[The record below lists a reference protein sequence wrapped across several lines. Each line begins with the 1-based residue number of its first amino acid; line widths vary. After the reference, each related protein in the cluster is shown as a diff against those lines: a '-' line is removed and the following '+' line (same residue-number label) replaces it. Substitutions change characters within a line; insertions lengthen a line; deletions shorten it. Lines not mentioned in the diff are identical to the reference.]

1 MLSDILQETNKHFTL
16 DNKENGTLK
25 KEQNMSIKVSKLKQI
40 LENALSDLEG
50 LDDDQ
55 EVKLVSNT
63 YFLGHTNYF
72 LGISGYDGGYLDL
85 NDIKVEDDEEEE
97 SDE

>member
-1 MLSDILQETNKHFTL
+1 
-16 DNKENGTLK
+16 
-25 KEQNMSIKVSKLKQI
+25 MSIKVSKLKQI

-63 YFLGHTNYF
+63 YFLGHANYF

-85 NDIKVEDDEEEE
+85 NDIEVEDDEEEE